1 MAILARRMSLGLA
14 DDLAR
19 GSDAGQEATGTAAS
33 TDPAKPVVKPGRQD
47 PTAGS
52 ATHDPEAVAA
62 RCSLPPPITPCLGIA
77 STRHV
82 MITTFQPHSH
92 DNCIHLSSCRPS
104 CCSFFG
110 RQYCFCQLPLQ
121 RQRPGCEWRV
131 SLTWKL
137 LIVHDLVICLAQS
150 MRS

>member
-1 MAILARRMSLGLA
+1 MHRFTRI
-14 DDLAR
+14 
-19 GSDAGQEATGTAAS
+19 SDWIRVPTTWTFAS
-33 TDPAKPVVKPGRQD
+33 TMFIRNDPLVKTSNPARQGMHW
-47 PTAGS
+47 PRLT
-52 ATHDPEAVAA
+52 THDPEAVAA